1 MDASMLADDGE
12 RIYTDDFSVWE
23 GELNLLFS
31 FLVFL
36 RLVVSRV
43 NHGSIQDEEIGVGSW
58 QSIAIIIDCVRH
70 WQFQQSV
77 RIAFEGEELLEL
89 GFECLEIL
97 ILFIL
102 WVIAPYI

>member
-43 NHGSIQDEEIGVGSW
+43 NHGSIQDEEVGVGSW
-58 QSIAIIIDCVRH
+58 QSIAIIIDCVWH

-77 RIAFEGEELLEL
+77 RITFEGEELLEL

-102 WVIAPYI
+102 RIVAPYI